1 MASNGVFKS
10 AFIAFFILLISA
22 TLVFGRDIDYSAA
35 PAPAPM
41 DTGSASPTTISMLFV
56 SAAFLLLSLNGVIF
70 H

>member
-1 MASNGVFKS
+1 MASNGVFRS

-22 TLVFGRDIDYSAA
+22 TAVFGRDIEYSMA

-41 DTGSASPTTISMLFV
+41 DTGSASSTAISMVFV
-56 SAAFLLLSLNGVIF
+56 SAAFLLLSMTGVIF